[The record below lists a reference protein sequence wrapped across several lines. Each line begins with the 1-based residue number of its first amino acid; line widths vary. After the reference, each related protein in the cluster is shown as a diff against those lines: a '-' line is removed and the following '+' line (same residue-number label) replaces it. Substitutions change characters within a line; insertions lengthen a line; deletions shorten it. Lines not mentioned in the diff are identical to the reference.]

1 MTYALDT
8 NTIINYLRGDPN
20 VRHRFRDLQIQ
31 GNDFIIPKV
40 ADYEIRRG
48 FRIRSAPS
56 KRAAYEILTE
66 ELNILELDTAV
77 WEKAEEIYAE
87 LYKKHYTVGE
97 MDILIAAS
105 CLVNDY
111 TLVTTNIKDFEN
123 IDGLDIIDWTA

>member
-8 NTIINYLRGDPN
+8 NTIIYYLRGDPN

-31 GNDFIIPKV
+31 GNDFIIPKMV
-40 ADYEIRRG
+40 DYEIRRG
-48 FRIRSAPS
+48 FRIKSAPS

-66 ELNILELDTAV
+66 ELNIPELDTAV
-77 WEKAEEIYAE
+77 WEKAEDIYAE

-111 TLVTTNIKDFEN
+111 ILVTTNIKDFEN
-123 IDGLDIIDWTA
+123 IDGLDIVDWSA